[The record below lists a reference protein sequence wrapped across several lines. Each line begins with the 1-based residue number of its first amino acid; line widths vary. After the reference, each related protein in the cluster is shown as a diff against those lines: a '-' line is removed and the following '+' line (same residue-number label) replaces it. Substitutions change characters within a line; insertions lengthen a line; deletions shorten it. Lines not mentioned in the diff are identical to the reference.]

1 MKNNKWY
8 MTRSVNM
15 EKRHAPI
22 TKNKILHASCQLK
35 MTVWTTLH
43 GGVSYVDLYS
53 RNSVLQLKN
62 LSMLPVMEII
72 IGSVLFKAFMKGS
85 QKSKI
90 QKLTN
95 NSKLRIRRTEI
106 KSVLGKFSSEKPCH
120 NSPGTPIERLSLNTT
135 VMLASAEF
143 IVLTLEI

>member
-1 MKNNKWY
+1 MEINKWY

-15 EKRHAPI
+15 EERHAPI

-62 LSMLPVMEII
+62 LLMFPVMEII

-85 QKSKI
+85 QKSSF
-90 QKLTN
+90 N

-106 KSVLGKFSSEKPCH
+106 KSVRGKFSSEKPCH

-143 IVLTLEI
+143 ILLTLEI